1 MLSYYVA
8 GEVGNPLVVLV
19 HGVCDSSSA
28 WVDLINH
35 LSEHYFVI
43 ALDSLGHGT
52 SRRLRDSEL
61 ADPGEATAKE
71 LELTLEHLEEL
82 YGQTPMIVAHSMGAA
97 VSSYLCVRRPELMKA
112 LFLEDPA
119 WLSSSQAAGYRQRAH
134 EQVMLCENTWQS
146 DPVETLKGNRELR
159 PDWSAASHYGWA
171 LGKGL
176 VDPRLLGTG
185 IVSFLKPWREIAGA
199 LRVPTMVV
207 TSDTDEVLI
216 GLAGVEAITKLANPF
231 VETQIIPGTGH
242 GVRLGASEQYHAL
255 LDAWL
260 RRHAH

>member
-8 GEVGNPLVVLV
+8 GEARNPLVVLV
-19 HGVCDSSSA
+19 HGVCDSALA

-35 LSEHYFVI
+35 LSENYFVI

-61 ADPGEATAKE
+61 DDPGEATAKE
-71 LELTLEHLEEL
+71 LELTLEHLEKL

-97 VSSYLCVRRPELMKA
+97 VSSYLCVYRPELMKA

-119 WLSSSQAAGYRQRAH
+119 WLSSSQAAGYRQRAR
-134 EQVMLCENTWQS
+134 EQVMLCENTWQT
-146 DPVETLKGNRELR
+146 DPVETLRGNRELR

-171 LGKGL
+171 FGKGL
-176 VDPRLLGTG
+176 VDPRLLDTG
-185 IVSFLKPWREIAGA
+185 IVSFLKPWQEIAGA

-216 GLAGVEAITKLANPF
+216 GLEGVAAIAQVGNPL
-231 VETQIIPGTGH
+231 VQTEVISGTGH
-242 GVRLGASEQYHAL
+242 GVRLGAPEQYHAS
-255 LDAWL
+255 LDGWL
-260 RRHAH
+260 HRYAG